1 MIIIIILRLRTKIF
15 IPNNLY
21 RPNQPFVNIG
31 LSDLFKMNVLEIV
44 YKCLARKHLYIFRQF
59 YCNIFSISK
68 FYNFCVKMLQISVFT
83 QGLQY
88 FCSFIYA
95 CMMAWSFYSLGGG
108 GQGHKYKLPFQS
120 NVCYCWY
127 EKLFSMST
135 PPPPIHPRLLYPA
148 SLASFLGNIC
158 PKLFLFIFL

>member
-1 MIIIIILRLRTKIF
+1 MWTGWGRGAGGYQPTDTAAPPPQKKNKKIMIIIIILRLRTKIF

-68 FYNFCVKMLQISVFT
+68 FYNFSVKMLQISVFT

-88 FCSFIYA
+88 FCLFIYA
-95 CMMAWSFYSLGGG
+95 CMMVILSSRGGG
-108 GQGHKYKLPFQS
+108 VRGQKS
-120 NVCYCWY
+120 NL
-127 EKLFSMST
+127 LF
-135 PPPPIHPRLLYPA
+135 
-148 SLASFLGNIC
+148 
-158 PKLFLFIFL
+158 